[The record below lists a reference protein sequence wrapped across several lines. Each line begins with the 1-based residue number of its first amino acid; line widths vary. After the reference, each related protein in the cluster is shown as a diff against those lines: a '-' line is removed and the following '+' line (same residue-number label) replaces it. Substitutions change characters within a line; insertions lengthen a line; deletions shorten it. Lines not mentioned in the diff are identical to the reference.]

1 MILFITYMDG
11 YTHHYTML
19 SGTGNSGLQVVVLP
33 SNTVLCL
40 LDGQPAVGC
49 LIRYGNDSSY
59 NNLTNIGRSVA
70 TGLTVL
76 TSNLTGDTTYYS
88 VSITTGHL
96 SIELHG
102 SFNTCTIRDLMVI
115 NITVQPQSSCSDP
128 TGEVAQACYS
138 GVTPGSTVL
147 YRCATSS
154 FVILFGQSL
163 RTCQSDGIWDGTT
176 PSCVCNGEQY
186 LYQCPIVYLSFVHYH
201 FVCSTLNVLL
211 CLA

>member
-1 MILFITYMDG
+1 MD
-11 YTHHYTML
+11 THYCTAL
-19 SGTGNSGLQVVVLP
+19 SGTGNSGLRVYPLP

-59 NNLTNIGRSVA
+59 SNLTNIGRSMT

-88 VSITTGHL
+88 VSITTGYL
-96 SIELHG
+96 SVELHG
-102 SFNTCTIRDLMVI
+102 SFNTCTIRDLMVL
-115 NITVQPQSSCSDP
+115 NVTVQPQSSCSDL

-163 RTCQSDGIWDGTT
+163 RTCQFDGTWGGTT

-186 LYQCPIVYLSFVHYH
+186 LYTMFDCLLEFRPLSF
-201 FVCSTLNVLL
+201 CLLSLNVLL
-211 CLA
+211 CVA